1 MKRKIIIATKNRGKL
16 IEFSKILSNR
26 EFEIS
31 SLLDLENV
39 PEIDEDG
46 STFEENAIKKS
57 EHIFKINGQPA
68 IADDSGLEIDYL
80 NGAPGIKSS
89 RFEGDM
95 ITQDVKNEK
104 IIEVMKGVNENKR
117 GAQFR
122 CVIAFTDNKG
132 TRTFE
137 GVCRGKISDRP
148 KGSNGFGYDPIF
160 IPEGYYETFGELKEN
175 VKNNISHRASAL
187 KKFHNWFME
196 NKDKVFCSNN
206 DKGKVLLIF

>member
-1 MKRKIIIATKNRGKL
+1 MKRKIIIATKNRGK
-16 IEFSKILSNR
+16 IKEVCKILSDG

-39 PEIDEDG
+39 PKVNEDG
-46 STFEENAIKKS
+46 NTFEENATKKS
-57 EHIFKINGQPA
+57 EYIFKITGQPA

-80 NGAPGIKSS
+80 NGLPGIKSS

-95 ITQDVKNEK
+95 TPQNVKNEK
-104 IIEVMKGVNENKR
+104 IIEMLKDVNENKR

-148 KGSNGFGYDPIF
+148 RGSNGFGYDPIF
-160 IPEGYYETFGELKEN
+160 IPEGFDKTFGELKEN
-175 VKNNISHRASAL
+175 VKNNISHRAKAL
-187 KKFHNWFME
+187 EKFHKWFME
-196 NKDKVFCSNN
+196 NECLVIGN
-206 DKGKVLLIF
+206 